1 MAVSR
6 REFLL
11 LGAAAGAATA
21 VGVIVPVGFAL
32 TDDDG
37 GGATPG
43 AAVAFFP
50 GVKVASLSGLTA
62 GEPVYFDYP
71 LVGQSNL
78 LVKTGREAMG
88 GVGPDGDV
96 VAFSNLCT
104 HMGCPIERYQ
114 SELYVLGPCPCHFT
128 TFDLAKD
135 GQVVMG
141 QATQSLPR
149 VLLALEGDDIFATGL
164 IRLVY
169 GYDNSLSGAEPVPA

>member
-11 LGAAAGAATA
+11 IGAAAGAATA

-32 TDDDG
+32 SDDDG
-37 GGATPG
+37 GGGTPG

-50 GVKVASLSGLTA
+50 GVRVASLSGLTV
-62 GEPVYFDYP
+62 GEPVFFDYP

-78 LVKTGREAMG
+78 LVKTGRRAMG
-88 GVGPDGDV
+88 GIGPDSDV
-96 VAFSNLCT
+96 VAFSNQCT
-104 HMGCPIERYQ
+104 HMGCPIETYQ

-135 GQVVMG
+135 GQVVLG
-141 QATQSLPR
+141 QATQSQPR
-149 VLLALEGDDIFATGL
+149 VRLTLEGDDIFATGL